1 MPDPPR
7 KSAPRSHQI
16 HPGSQP
22 PSRNPSRFLR
32 TQILGLIL
40 LALIIMLIAFLRADK
55 HALFAPG
62 WWRIG

>member
-1 MPDPPR
+1 MPDSLR
-7 KSAPRSHQI
+7 KSAQESGTPSPRRQ
-16 HPGSQP
+16 
-22 PSRNPSRFLR
+22 PSRFQR

-40 LALIIMLIAFLRADK
+40 LALLILLIAFLRADK

>member
-1 MPDPPR
+1 MPDSLRKPAHESGTRSPR
-7 KSAPRSHQI
+7 R
-16 HPGSQP
+16 P
-22 PSRNPSRFLR
+22 PSRFQR

-40 LALIIMLIAFLRADK
+40 LALLILLIAFLRADK

>member
-1 MPDPPR
+1 MPDPLR
-7 KSAPRSHQI
+7 KSAQESGIPSPR
-16 HPGSQP
+16 
-22 PSRNPSRFLR
+22 RKPSRFQR

-40 LALIIMLIAFLRADK
+40 LALLILLIAFLRADK

>member
-1 MPDPPR
+1 MPDSLR
-7 KSAPRSHQI
+7 KSAQKS
-16 HPGSQP
+16 GTP
-22 PSRNPSRFLR
+22 PTHSAPSRFQR

-40 LALIIMLIAFLRADK
+40 LALLILLIAFLRADK